1 MSVSPSSSPATSK
14 QAVVLAFS
22 CFALAYFLTYGL
34 RSVNATLAPFITADL
49 GLTDAQ
55 LGGLSAVFFLG
66 LAVMQMPLGVW
77 LDRYG
82 ARRVECALLLV
93 AVLGSVMLA
102 LAPNDRWFIGGR
114 ILLGVGVSACLMA
127 PFSYFRRCFPAG
139 MQAQLALWL
148 LVAGSSGSLLFTV
161 PVELMAGAWGWRT
174 VHGLSALSLVI
185 CTVVLWIYL
194 KDDDLKFLSSAENP
208 AEKISLLKLLVHP
221 LMLRVGPA
229 SIALQGGAMAVLSL
243 WAGPWLMESL
253 GMNSAQSSRV
263 LLGLMT
269 SIALGYLLMGVLRAW
284 LQKRFSFLSVIFAC
298 FMLHAVVVLLIA
310 LWRSPSAWWLW
321 LVFGVSLGP
330 WTLMQ
335 PLLVSRFPKAV
346 AGKVATLYNMLVFI
360 GAFLVQ
366 WGIGA
371 MIDVLSLWVPDRA
384 QAFQLTLLGLGVL
397 QGLAALQFLKVA
409 IPAMRKTRVAD

>member
-1 MSVSPSSSPATSK
+1 MSAPSSPVTEPSK

-34 RSVNATLAPFITADL
+34 RSVNAVLAPFITTDL

-55 LGGLSAVFFLG
+55 LGALSAVFFLG
-66 LAVMQMPLGVW
+66 LAAMQMPLGIW

-82 ARRVECALLLV
+82 ARRVESALLLV

-102 LAPNDRWFIGGR
+102 LAPSAAWFIGGR
-114 ILLGVGVSACLMA
+114 VLLGVGVSACLMA
-127 PFSYFRRCFPAG
+127 PYSYFRRCFPAA
-139 MQAQLALWL
+139 MQAPLALWL

-161 PVELMAGAWGWRT
+161 PVELLAQAWGWRS

-185 CTVVLWIYL
+185 CTALFWRFL
-194 KDDDLKFLSSAENP
+194 KDDDIQFLAQPNSGDAH
-208 AEKISLLKLLVHP
+208 ISLFKLLVHP
-221 LMLRVGPA
+221 VLVRVGPA
-229 SIALQGGAMAVLSL
+229 SMVVQGGAMAVLSL
-243 WAGPWLMESL
+243 WAGPWLTESL
-253 GMNSAQSSRV
+253 GLSTTQSAKV
-263 LLGLMT
+263 LFGLMA
-269 SIALGYLLMGVLRAW
+269 SMAVGYLLMGVFRAW
-284 LQKRFSFLSVIFAC
+284 LQKHFSMLNLIFSFFL
-298 FMLHAVVVLLIA
+298 LHAFIVMSIA

-321 LVFGVSLGP
+321 LVFGLTFGP
-330 WTLMQ
+330 WTLIQ

-371 MIDVLSLWVPDRA
+371 TIDLLSGWVPDRA
-384 QAFQLTLLGLGVL
+384 HAFQLTLFGLGLL
-397 QGLAALQFLKVA
+397 QALVALQFLKVA
-409 IPAMRKTRVAD
+409 IPAIRKTRLKE